1 MSSFDNLLGRLS
13 IISEAKVS
21 PYAAAHPAFGPV
33 TSKMRAGGLSSA
45 PLDTIK
51 FIRDTLYYMDILNDQ
66 EFDAIKKA
74 PGFTGKKQ
82 AMLAALKAKQDV
94 INQRKDEIAARIEDT
109 LDDFIGGIGVNR
121 SREEKY
127 AAQAA
132 ANEIAKEVRKAKSG
146 KKLDDALMDTINMD
160 TILVKASVA
169 KILGE
174 IQTNLGEPGFDIDP
188 DALEEVVGYAENI
201 DTLAKLKSFIK
212 QISNEPGYEII
223 AAYLSSAVKPIE
235 KGAEDEEMVEDEEG
249 DGDVEAEY
257 YPGVTDEDREEAS
270 KPWPGEDGESKVV
283 RVGGNT
289 NNYTVKYGPGGEVVN
304 VISSEKGA
312 HVDVGLVNKYL
323 DRGFPLIR
331 ACAAA
336 TSFPDD
342 TDTGNEDLMMLGA
355 EDEEGYRVIGVTTS
369 GEKFKS
375 GILPNKKAADDKHW
389 KMTQATDKRGKK
401 IYKSIEVVKG
411 AAAGNEDSKM
421 LGTEDEEYDP
431 EKADLDKDGVDEEW
445 EKRIAKKRGF
455 KVTKESYTALY
466 ISDEAKKIQKGN
478 TVNESV
484 TFKERMK
491 PKTSW
496 QLQELRN
503 YGL

>member
-1 MSSFDNLLGRLS
+1 MSSFNNLLNRLGV
-13 IISEAKVS
+13 ISEAKVS

-66 EFDAIKKA
+66 EFDTIKKA

-82 AMLAALKAKQDV
+82 AMLAALKAKQDT

-212 QISNEPGYEII
+212 QISAEPGYEII

-235 KGAEDEEMVEDEEG
+235 KGAEDEEMVEDEET
-249 DGDVEAEY
+249 DPEVEYDPSGPYGMGVDETEY
-257 YPGVTDEDREEAS
+257 DEVMA
-270 KPWPGEDGESKVV
+270 
-283 RVGGNT
+283 
-289 NNYTVKYGPGGEVVN
+289 
-304 VISSEKGA
+304 
-312 HVDVGLVNKYL
+312 
-323 DRGFPLIR
+323 
-331 ACAAA
+331 
-336 TSFPDD
+336 
-342 TDTGNEDLMMLGA
+342 
-355 EDEEGYRVIGVTTS
+355 
-369 GEKFKS
+369 
-375 GILPNKKAADDKHW
+375 
-389 KMTQATDKRGKK
+389 
-401 IYKSIEVVKG
+401 
-411 AAAGNEDSKM
+411 
-421 LGTEDEEYDP
+421 GTEDEEYDP
-431 EKADLDKDGVDEEW
+431 KKADLDKDGVDEEW

-455 KVTKESYTALY
+455 KVAKESYTALY

-478 TVNESV
+478 TVNEGV

>member
-82 AMLAALKAKQDV
+82 AMLATLKAKQDV
-94 INQRKDEIAARIEDT
+94 INQRKDEITSRIEDT

-132 ANEIAKEVRKAKSG
+132 AQEIAKEMRKAKSG
-146 KKLDDALMDTINMD
+146 KQLDDALVDTINMD
-160 TILVKASVA
+160 TILIKASIA

-174 IQTNLGEPGFDIDP
+174 IQANLGEPGFDIDP
-188 DALEEVVGYAENI
+188 EALEEVVGYAENI

-212 QISNEPGYEII
+212 QISAEPGYEII

-235 KGAEDEEMVEDEEG
+235 KGSEDEEMTEDEEG
-249 DGDVEAEY
+249 DDIESLEMYDV
-257 YPGVTDEDREEAS
+257 
-270 KPWPGEDGESKVV
+270 
-283 RVGGNT
+283 
-289 NNYTVKYGPGGEVVN
+289 
-304 VISSEKGA
+304 
-312 HVDVGLVNKYL
+312 
-323 DRGFPLIR
+323 
-331 ACAAA
+331 
-336 TSFPDD
+336 
-342 TDTGNEDLMMLGA
+342 NEDEYDEVMTPP
-355 EDEEGYRVIGVTTS
+355 EQEEEGYRVIGVTTS

-401 IYKSIEVVKG
+401 IYKSIEVVKE
-411 AAAGNEDSKM
+411 AVTGNEDSMM
-421 LGTEDEEYDP
+421 LGE
-431 EKADLDKDGVDEEW
+431 
-445 EKRIAKKRGF
+445 AKP
-455 KVTKESYTALY
+455 SYTCQYLTEQVSKDRY
-466 ISDEAKKIQKGN
+466 SNNKQQD
-478 TVNESV
+478 TVS
-484 TFKERMK
+484 FKERMK
-491 PKTSW
+491 PKTIW
-496 QLQELRN
+496 QLEEMRR
-503 YGL
+503 YGM